1 MEELKELV
9 QIFKERA
16 ALCAVKAEI
25 SSYLEDKHSQELLDQ
40 SDEHILIASLLEDY
54 NQVLE
59 YDEMYM
65 YLNIGRIGFKQIT
78 KIEPPLDKAST
89 SISIFD
95 LAAEEQIDKIKLSRA
110 LTKKELNAFAESY
123 CEHL

>member
-1 MEELKELV
+1 MEDLKELV

-16 ALCAVKAEI
+16 ALCAIKAEI
-25 SSYLEDKHSQELLDQ
+25 SSYLEDKHSQELRDQ

-65 YLNIGRIGFKQIT
+65 YLSIDRIGFKQIT
-78 KIEPPLDKAST
+78 KIEPPLDEAAT
-89 SISIFD
+89 TIAIFD
-95 LAAEEQIDKIKLSRA
+95 LAAEEQIDKIKISRA
-110 LTKKELNAFAESY
+110 LNKEELKAFAESY
-123 CEHL
+123 CEHV

>member
-25 SSYLEDKHSQELLDQ
+25 SSYLEDKHSQELHDQ
-40 SDEHILIASLLEDY
+40 SDEHTLIASLLEDY

-78 KIEPPLDKAST
+78 KIEPPLDKAAT
-89 SISIFD
+89 TIAIFD
-95 LAAEEQIDKIKLSRA
+95 LAAEEQIDKIKISRA
-110 LTKKELNAFAESY
+110 LNKEELKAFAESY
-123 CEHL
+123 CEYL

>member
-16 ALCAVKAEI
+16 ALCAIKAEI
-25 SSYLEDKHSQELLDQ
+25 SSYLEDKHSQELRDQ

-65 YLNIGRIGFKQIT
+65 YLSIDRIGFKQIT
-78 KIEPPLDKAST
+78 KIEPPLDEAAT
-89 SISIFD
+89 TIAIFD
-95 LAAEEQIDKIKLSRA
+95 LAAEEQIDKIKMSRA
-110 LTKKELNAFAESY
+110 LNKEELKAFAESY
-123 CEHL
+123 CEHV